1 MKMWKRASI
10 SFLIVAMG
18 ALTAACGKTE
28 EAKPAADSKKI
39 VAVTH
44 AQFPPFEYMSPDGKP
59 EGFDV
64 DVIKAIG
71 KEVGLDVDVQDA
83 SFDGAQEQVKSGKA
97 QIAIAAI
104 TINDK
109 RKKQYA
115 FSDPYFEAK
124 QLIMV
129 PEGSPVKSLKDVKD
143 KRVGVQLST
152 TGALI
157 AEGVL
162 GKGNV
167 NLKQFD
173 DLPSAMDD
181 LYNKRIDVVIGDNVP
196 MLTQMKK
203 TNKPGF
209 ITIEDPSMP
218 KENYGI
224 MMNQNDK
231 AFVAKIN
238 EGLKKIKQ
246 NGTYSELYKKYFGQK

>member
-1 MKMWKRASI
+1 MKMWKKASI
-10 SFLIVAMG
+10 LFLVVAMG
-18 ALTAACGKTE
+18 ALTAACGKTGD
-28 EAKPAADSKKI
+28 AKQTADGKKI

-44 AQFPPFEYMSPDGKP
+44 AVFPPFEYMSPDGKP
-59 EGFDV
+59 QGFDV

-83 SFDGAQEQVKSGKA
+83 SFDGAQEQVKNGKA

-109 RKKQYA
+109 RKKQFA

-152 TGALI
+152 TGALM

-162 GKGNV
+162 GKGSA

-181 LYNKRIDVVIGDNVP
+181 LYNKRIDAVIGDNVP

-203 TNKPGF
+203 TNKSGF
-209 ITIEDPSMP
+209 VTIEDPSMP

-224 MMNQNDK
+224 MMNKNDK
-231 AFVAKIN
+231 EMVAKIN

-246 NGTYSELYKKYFGQK
+246 NGTYDALYQKYFKQK

>member
-1 MKMWKRASI
+1 M
-10 SFLIVAMG
+10 FLIIVMG
-18 ALTAACGKTE
+18 TLAAACGKTE
-28 EAKPAADSKKI
+28 ETKPAAEGKETKKI

-59 EGFDV
+59 QGFDV
-64 DVIKAIG
+64 DIIKAIG
-71 KEVGLDVDVQDA
+71 KEVGLDVEVQDT

-104 TINDK
+104 TITDK
-109 RKKQYA
+109 RKQLYA

-124 QLIMV
+124 QLLMV
-129 PEGSPVKSLKDVKD
+129 PEGSPVKSVKDLKD

-152 TGALI
+152 TGAI
-157 AEGVL
+157 VAEEAL
-162 GKGNV
+162 GKGNK
-167 NLKQFD
+167 NLKQFE

-196 MLTQMKK
+196 LMTQMKQ

-209 ITIEDPSMP
+209 ITIEDASMP
-218 KENYGI
+218 KEEYGI

-231 AFVAKIN
+231 ELVAKVN
-238 EGLKKIKQ
+238 EGLKKIKE
-246 NGTYSELYKKYFGQK
+246 NGTYDELYKKHFGQK